1 MPRRPALPCSL
12 LAISLALIAGCASTT
27 PSSAQPPAPEH
38 AARGASGVP
47 ANHYDYFGGLRFDDA
62 TPRPVDTIGH
72 EIGERFTRQHLMADY
87 LTRLAAQS
95 DRVRIEQYGQ
105 SHQRRPLH
113 LVTISSPRNL
123 DRLDEILAK
132 NRELFDPRATSDTRA
147 RQIIETNP
155 AIVWFSFNVHGN
167 EASCSEVAM
176 QVAYTLAA
184 GQNKQVQDILDN
196 VVLIIDP
203 LLNPDGRERY
213 LSFFDNAAGAS
224 PNPTPATAEHD
235 EPWPSGRPNHYLFD
249 LNRDWLW
256 MVHPESRS
264 RIARFVRHK
273 PQLHIDYHE
282 QGAESPYFFGAGDS
296 PYNANIPAETREWL
310 DIYGKANA
318 AVFDERGLEY
328 STRERFDYLY
338 PGYGKVLPV
347 YHGAVGLLTE
357 KAGHGRAGLSIMVRD
372 RYELLL
378 RDRVRDHFLT
388 AMSYLE
394 TTAENRVGQLER
406 FHRFAKEAMTLA
418 PDEPTAYLV
427 TTDTDPA
434 ILTRLWDLLTPHGIE
449 IHSLERDAEVAGLIE
464 YRDGK
469 TLDPRAIA
477 KGAWVVRVDQPMGRL
492 VRVLFERETHV
503 EDPDTYDITAWS
515 MPIAFGLDAYAMT
528 GRVEL
533 PMTRLEK
540 WDARRGE
547 TTGDG
552 RAALVVNASQH
563 AFPLAASAAARHDL
577 FGRVAARAFT
587 LEDQRF
593 SAGSLIFAT
602 SRNDS
607 GALDAF
613 AAEINGAGLNA
624 HRAGAGIPS
633 DGPALGA
640 DMNRYFVKPRALLL
654 RGPQFSSLSF
664 GQHWHLFD
672 VDTPIPYDAVNAD
685 SIGSVKW
692 DLYTA
697 LVLPESSQ
705 LGRVF
710 EGARLDAL
718 KSWVRSGGVVVASGS
733 SAVWASRTLLDLKLD
748 EPERDETKLSE
759 LSWEERRLRA
769 IDNRVSGVLLR
780 AAVDQTHPM
789 ASGAPAWFGLIK
801 RGANTLPIG
810 DSGSAVA
817 RFESPALVSG
827 LINERNAARFDGSPA
842 ITHHRLGR
850 GSVICFAD
858 DPTFR
863 GFNHAGARLL
873 LNAIIFGPSM

>member
-1 MPRRPALPCSL
+1 MPSRPAASCSV
-12 LAISLALIAGCASTT
+12 LAVALAFVAGCASS
-27 PSSAQPPAPEH
+27 PSSAQPPATISAPRTD
-38 AARGASGVP
+38 A
-47 ANHYDYFGGLRFDDA
+47 ANHFDYFGGLRFDDR
-62 TPRPVDTIGH
+62 TPRPADTIGH
-72 EIGERFTRQHLMADY
+72 EIGERFTRHHLMVEY
-87 LTRLAAQS
+87 LTKLAAS
-95 DRVRIEQYGQ
+95 SERVRIEQYGQ

-123 DRLDEILAK
+123 ERLDEILAK
-132 NRELFDPRATSDTRA
+132 NRELFDPRATSETRA

-184 GQNKQVQDILDN
+184 GQNRQIQDILDR
-196 VVLIIDP
+196 VVLVIDP

-213 LSFFDNAAGAS
+213 LSFFDNAVGAS
-224 PNPTPATAEHD
+224 PNPAPAAAEHD

-264 RIARFVRHK
+264 RIARFAQHK

-318 AVFDERGLEY
+318 EVFDERGLEY

-357 KAGHGRAGLSIMVRD
+357 KAGHGRAGLTITVRD

-394 TTAENRVGQLER
+394 TTAAMRVEQLER
-406 FHRFAKEAMTLA
+406 FHRFAKEAMTLSES
-418 PDEPTAYLV
+418 EPRAFLV
-427 TTDTDPA
+427 TARTDPA
-434 ILTRLWDLLTPHGIE
+434 ILQRLWDLLTPHGVE
-449 IHSLERDAEVAGLIE
+449 IHALDDDSDIDGLRDYREGATLERQRVARGSWI
-464 YRDGK
+464 
-469 TLDPRAIA
+469 
-477 KGAWVVRVDQPMGRL
+477 VRVDQPMGRL

-515 MPIAFGLDAYAMT
+515 MPVAFGLDAYALT
-528 GRVEL
+528 TADGL
-533 PMTRLEK
+533 SMTRLER
-540 WDARRGE
+540 WTAPEGR

-552 RAALVVNASQH
+552 RAALVVDAAQH

-577 FGRVAARAFT
+577 FGRVAARPFT
-587 LEDQRF
+587 LEGRAF
-593 SAGSLIFAT
+593 SAGSLVFSA
-602 SRNDS
+602 SRNDPD
-607 GALDAF
+607 AIDAF
-613 AAEINGAGLNA
+613 SREINARGLHA
-624 HRAGAGIPS
+624 HRAGAAVPD

-672 VDTPIPYDAVNAD
+672 LDTPIPYDAVNAD
-685 SIGSVKW
+685 SIASVKW
-692 DLYTA
+692 DDYTA

-710 EGARLDAL
+710 DGARLDAL
-718 KSWVRSGGVVVASGS
+718 KAWVRSGGVVVASGS
-733 SAVWASRTLLDLKLD
+733 SAVWASRTLLDLKPD
-748 EPERDETKLSE
+748 EPERDEQKLSE
-759 LSWEERRLRA
+759 LSWEERRQRS
-769 IDNRVSGVLLR
+769 IDARVSGVLLR
-780 AAVDQTHPM
+780 ASVDETHPL
-789 ASGAPAWFGLIK
+789 AAGARPWFGLIK
-801 RGANTLPIG
+801 RGPNTLPVG
-810 DSGSAVA
+810 DTGYVVA
-817 RFESPALVSG
+817 RFERPALVSG

-842 ITHHRLGR
+842 ITHHRMGR
-850 GSVICFAD
+850 GSVVCFAD

-863 GFNHAGARLL
+863 GFNHAAARLL
-873 LNAIIFGPSM
+873 LNAVIYGPSL